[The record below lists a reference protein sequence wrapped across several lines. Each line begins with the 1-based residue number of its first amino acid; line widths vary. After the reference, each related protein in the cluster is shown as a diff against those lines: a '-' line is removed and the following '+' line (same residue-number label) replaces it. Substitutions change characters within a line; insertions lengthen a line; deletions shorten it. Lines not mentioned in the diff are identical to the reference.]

1 MRASVVEHLCG
12 FLVRNRLRIPLVTG
26 TVALVAAA
34 TVYQG
39 QIEAGAAEQFH
50 QVQSVLA
57 SQIAHAREVGLHGE
71 ELAPYLAAERAASSR
86 VPPLAWLFFNNQ
98 RIGFFEQNS
107 RTASQQVTD
116 LRELELAITG
126 RTREEATVA
135 VSRLRDHFARG
146 GEIGADPEDL
156 APLQPAVK
164 DLQTALE
171 QSVWPKDYRPLK
183 ARADEATVK
192 VDAVLRA
199 QEADNARIAELTAE
213 AAAENHGDLE
223 LARRNAAAALDDAR
237 FDLQMAD
244 LMKLSVGRL
253 PWRVDQAT
261 EMLRRAQT
269 LAEVEAVTAA
279 LRLRDSR
286 VMEVLAAGAP
296 EKAITISL
304 TEQRLRAFEHGK
316 LLWSAAVT
324 TGRPGL
330 ETDTGTWKVLRK
342 DSPWTM
348 HSPWPKE
355 LPDGK
360 QNPWWYPDTPVRW
373 VMWFTNTGEGIHDA
387 DWRSVFG
394 RGTNFPH
401 DDPVAPNGTHGC
413 VNLPKER
420 MAWLWN
426 WTPAGTPVI
435 VY

>member
-1 MRASVVEHLCG
+1 VA
-12 FLVRNRLRIPLVTG
+12 G

-34 TVYQG
+34 TVYQE
-39 QIEAGAAEQFH
+39 QIEAGASERFQ

-57 SQIAHAREVGLHGE
+57 AQLGHAREIGLSGE
-71 ELAPYLAAERAASSR
+71 ELAPYVASGRAASSR
-86 VPPLAWLFFNNQ
+86 LPPLALPFLHNQ
-98 RIGFFEQNS
+98 RIGLFVQNS
-107 RTASQQVTD
+107 RTTSQQVAD
-116 LRELELAITG
+116 LRELELTVTG

-135 VSRLRDHFARG
+135 VNRLRDRLARA
-146 GEIGADPEDL
+146 GEIGTDPEDL
-156 APLQPAVK
+156 APLQPAVTE
-164 DLQTALE
+164 LQTALE
-171 QSVWPKDYRPLK
+171 HSVWPKHYRLLR
-183 ARADEATVK
+183 ARADEAMVK
-192 VDAVLRA
+192 VDSLVQA
-199 QEADNARIAELTAE
+199 QEADNARIVELTAE
-213 AAAENHGDLE
+213 AAAENRGDLAV
-223 LARRNAAAALDDAR
+223 ARRNAASALDDAR
-237 FDLQMAD
+237 FDLQTAD
-244 LMKLSVGRL
+244 LMKLNLGRL
-253 PWRVDQAT
+253 PWRVDQAA
-261 EMLRRAQT
+261 EMLRRAQK

-279 LRLRDSR
+279 LRFRDTR
-286 VMEVLAAGAP
+286 VVEALAASAP

-316 LLWSAAVT
+316 LLWSSAVT

-355 LPDGK
+355 LPNGK
-360 QNPWWYPDTPVRW
+360 PNPWWYPDTRVRW

-401 DDPVAPNGTHGC
+401 DDAGAPNGTHGC
-413 VNLPKER
+413 VNLPKDQ
-420 MAWLWN
+420 MSWLWN